1 MVNSSSASVVHVEQW
16 QPQQQQSQQQQH
28 QQQRRQQQQQQCGSS
43 NRNCLWLLV
52 HACGVVVEQLGWRL
66 FCEHSGISFLVKQCG
81 DSERAFFFAVL
92 NIGGVNLH

>member
-28 QQQRRQQQQQQCGSS
+28 QQQRRQQQQQCGRS

-52 HACGVVVEQLGWRL
+52 HACGVVVEPV
-66 FCEHSGISFLVKQCG
+66 GI
-81 DSERAFFFAVL
+81 APVL
-92 NIGGVNLH
+92 